1 MTNAKYE
8 EAARLMRSA
17 RSAGRRYKA
26 ALEQAVAALDR
37 AADAIAEADAARRAA
52 RKTWNCARNYY
63 DRADRAASDM
73 RTDLKGLAGN
83 ARAMLSRCGLPACP
97 ATAYDMTMDEWP
109 HAARPGAKPTEK
121 DYIDE

>member
-8 EAARLMRSA
+8 EAARLMREA
-17 RSAGRRYKA
+17 RSASRRYRS
-26 ALEQAVAALDR
+26 ALEQAVSALER
-37 AADAIAEADAARRAA
+37 AAEAIAEADAARKQT
-52 RKTWNCARNYY
+52 RKVWNCARIYF

-97 ATAYDMTMDEWP
+97 ATAYDMMMDEWP